1 MDLLEV
7 MYLPM
12 LLAIIAGLI
21 SLLGLVISKE
31 HKISDFRQSWIDSLR
46 VEIASLISHATAIYD
61 AVLQA
66 DCPNKVERF
75 ELIKLDLLHF
85 DEAMAKI
92 KLRLNPDEKDARL
105 VLNYV
110 EELYKLVQ
118 PQKKVDGELRKCC
131 EDNLVGA
138 ANVLLKKEWEQVRR
152 GEPVFRG
159 AKYLSG
165 LVLIVLILAVFCML
179 YGPTDVAE
187 GSGLGGSSEIERSV
201 D

>member
-7 MYLPM
+7 KYLPM

-31 HKISDFRQSWIDSLR
+31 HKIPDFRQSWIDSLR
-46 VEIASLISHATAIYD
+46 VEIASLISHATAIND

-66 DCPNKVERF
+66 GCPNKVERF

-105 VLNYV
+105 VLNY
-110 EELYKLVQ
+110 EKELYNLVQ
-118 PQKKVDGELRKCC
+118 PQKEVDWELRKCC

-138 ANVLLKKEWEQVRR
+138 ANVLLKKGVGTSQA
-152 GEPVFRG
+152 RG
-159 AKYLSG
+159 ASLPSG
-165 LVLIVLILAVFCML
+165 QVSL
-179 YGPTDVAE
+179 
-187 GSGLGGSSEIERSV
+187 GSGLDRPYFCCSLHVVWTNECC
-201 D
+201 